1 MAGTTIA
8 AVIAISAGLALV
20 IGWYRGFTWSSLE
33 FAAAAFVVVLAIQ
46 TLGLAL
52 TSGETGPHYWLTVA
66 LVAGG
71 WVACVWIGSQAR
83 RVFSR

>member
-8 AVIAISAGLALV
+8 AVIALTSGLALV
-20 IGWYRGFTWSSLE
+20 IGWYRGFSWSSLE

-46 TLGLAL
+46 TLGLVL
-52 TSGETGPHYWLTVA
+52 TARETGPTYWLSVA

-71 WVACVWIGSQAR
+71 WVACVWIGARAR
-83 RVFSR
+83 RVLSR